1 MAQLSE
7 LLVLILEVSS
17 SNPVISRACFTIEK
31 TEIKKKRPGMAIF
44 KEWYSNWA
52 VLMVN
57 SDKLSLNPTEVYSF
71 LSKKRL
77 RRMKI

>member
-1 MAQLSE
+1 
-7 LLVLILEVSS
+7 
-17 SNPVISRACFTIEK
+17 
-31 TEIKKKRPGMAIF
+31 MAIF

-71 LSKKRL
+71 LSKKG
-77 RRMKI
+77 